1 MFRLDIVYQTEKW
14 ISLGGEATGFLESG
28 LG

>member
-14 ISLGGEATGFLESG
+14 ISLGEEATGFLESRSG
-28 LG
+28 